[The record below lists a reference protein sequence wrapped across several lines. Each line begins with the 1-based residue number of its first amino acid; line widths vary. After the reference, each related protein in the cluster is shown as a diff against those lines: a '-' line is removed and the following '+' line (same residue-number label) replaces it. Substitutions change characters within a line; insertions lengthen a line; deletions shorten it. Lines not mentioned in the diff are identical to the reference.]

1 MPVHDSEEM
10 HALVVDEPSAFQ
22 EVAQEALW
30 LEQQRKYVQDQRA
43 LLDLQR
49 AELEQHLTELQLQD
63 AFLDALSRQLDLREA
78 LLASDYEVVRMTGNR
93 QSPRL
98 PRR

>member
-1 MPVHDSEEM
+1 MPLHDSEEM
-10 HALVVDEPSAFQ
+10 EALVVDEPSAFQ

-30 LEQQRKYVQDQRA
+30 LEQQRKHVQDQRA

-49 AELEQHLTELQLQD
+49 AELEQHLTELQLQY
-63 AFLDALSRQLDLREA
+63 AFLDALSTQLDLREA
-78 LLASDYEVVRMTGNR
+78 LLASDYEVVRMTGTR

-98 PRR
+98 ARR